1 MMSLY
6 HDEMPPD
13 VDEEACPIC
22 GRPYIGRHGMCLRA
36 TMICARSATTTTRET
51 NNEHV

>member
-22 GRPYIGRHGMCLRA
+22 GRPYIGRHGMCPACDDDLREE
-36 TMICARSATTTTRET
+36 RDYDYQRDQQ
-51 NNEHV
+51 